1 MVTESIKRARDL
13 RKETTVFEKM
23 LWQKLRDRRFQTW
36 KFRRQVPIGPY
47 IADFLCHDAKLIIE
61 LDGGQH
67 QESKPYDAKRT
78 KYLNSQGYR
87 VLRYW
92 NNDVSNNLDGVVR
105 DIEVHL
111 T

>member
-1 MVTESIKRARDL
+1 MVTKSVEQARSL
-13 RKETTVFEKM
+13 RKEMTVFEKI
-23 LWQKLRDRRFQTW
+23 LWQKLRDRRFQKW

-61 LDGGQH
+61 LDGSQH
-67 QESKPYDAKRT
+67 QDAKIYDAKRT

-92 NNDVSNNLDGVVR
+92 NNDVSSNLDGIAR

-111 T
+111 N